1 MTEPAEYKFRTLVT
15 AGPNGFYRVVLE
27 GTANVDEIR
36 KAVTEVA
43 LFRDTKKEMWVL
55 QNLHLNVSSEQLI
68 DLAHA
73 VKSNPYKPEKVAI
86 VTDNDLLYG
95 LSRMFS
101 GFREEPGT
109 EISVFRKVDEALE
122 WLDIEADLPAPSEH
136 EHKDWD
142 YFLPGGITLN
152 E

>member
-1 MTEPAEYKFRTLVT
+1 MTESADYKFRTLVT
-15 AGPNGFYRVVLE
+15 AGPDGFYRVVLE

-36 KAVTEVA
+36 KAITEVA

-55 QNLHLNVSSEQLI
+55 QNLHLNLSSEELI

-73 VKSNPYKPEKVAI
+73 VKSNPYKPEKVAV
-86 VTDNDLLYG
+86 VTNNDLLYG

-109 EISVFRKVDEALE
+109 EISVFRTTDEALD
-122 WLDIEADLPAPSEH
+122 WLDIEARLPAPAEQDHS
-136 EHKDWD
+136 DWD
-142 YFLPGGITLN
+142 YFLQGGATITD
-152 E
+152 